1 MKNRIGIDIFSGAGG
16 LSLGAEMAGLS
27 VRYGVEINKYAAA
40 SFAYNHKNATVLTG
54 DITQIKTSELK
65 LNDDVFVIMGGPPCQ
80 GFSMSNT
87 MSRNMDNEKNFL
99 YLEFVRFVREL
110 KPHWFVLE
118 NVWGLTKMNDGQ
130 ILETIKENF
139 IALGYN
145 VKAKILW
152 AND

>member
-80 GFSMSNT
+80 GF
-87 MSRNMDNEKNFL
+87 
-99 YLEFVRFVREL
+99 
-110 KPHWFVLE
+110 PC
-118 NVWGLTKMNDGQ
+118 Q
-130 ILETIKENF
+130 IQ
-139 IALGYN
+139 
-145 VKAKILW
+145 
-152 AND
+152 